1 MHSWYLTKGTPLVT
15 CLEFF
20 PYAPIVYINWN
31 LYVSNLLKFQIVQDL
46 RVVLIKK
53 IQVQILPW
61 NLKGLTN
68 WDCLKV
74 PNLVPPKNTSTPQ
87 LEQAAVAAAEH
98 DSKLII
104 KSHKREHVQVRIRYI
119 SIITSSF
126 TLLRNFKRCNLIIQ
140 NFEPKF
146 EWCRKI
152 KTTFKKF
159 CKTFK

>member
-1 MHSWYLTKGTPLVT
+1 MNPLFT
-15 CLEFF
+15 
-20 PYAPIVYINWN
+20 
-31 LYVSNLLKFQIVQDL
+31 SKLKFVCFKFIKFSNSTRLKV
-46 RVVLIKK
+46 RTHKK
-53 IQVQILPW
+53 IQVQILSW

-74 PNLVPPKNTSTPQ
+74 PNLVPPKNTS
-87 LEQAAVAAAEH
+87 AAEH

-119 SIITSSF
+119 NIIISSF

-140 NFEPKF
+140 NFETKF
-146 EWCRKI
+146 KWCRKI

>member
-1 MHSWYLTKGTPLVT
+1 VLVEQ
-15 CLEFF
+15 CYF
-20 PYAPIVYINWN
+20 
-31 LYVSNLLKFQIVQDL
+31 SSCCKFQEDL
-46 RVVLIKK
+46 QLDQIILCMNLRSLQIDCSRDLCSMCEGLI
-53 IQVQILPW
+53 
-61 NLKGLTN
+61 N

-74 PNLVPPKNTSTPQ
+74 HNLVPPKNTS
-87 LEQAAVAAAEH
+87 AAEH

-119 SIITSSF
+119 NIIISSF

-140 NFEPKF
+140 NFETKF
-146 EWCRKI
+146 KWCRKI